1 MKRSAVFAFVILALA
16 LAAAAPFAQAQ
27 TAFKIPF
34 KFESGGKKL
43 PAGDY
48 LVSKAADGQIVFTQ
62 VSNGKET
69 AFPATGPAAPPDPP
83 VAEARI
89 VFDEVGAFEPSY
101 TEYFTIYTLGEV
113 WLTGTEGYLIHT
125 TKGAHKNKIVNG
137 ESVKK

>member
-1 MKRSAVFAFVILALA
+1 MKRSAVFAFVILALI
-16 LAAAAPFAQAQ
+16 LAAVPFIQAQ

-48 LVSKAADGQIVFTQ
+48 LVSKAADGQIVFKQ

-69 AFPATGPAAPPDPP
+69 VLPVTGPAAPPDPA
-83 VAEARI
+83 VAEPRI

-101 TEYFTIYTLGEV
+101 TEYYTIYTLGEI
-113 WLTGTEGYLIHT
+113 WLSGTEGSVIHV
-125 TKGAHKNKIVNG
+125 TKGQHKTKTVVG
-137 ESVKK
+137 EAPKK